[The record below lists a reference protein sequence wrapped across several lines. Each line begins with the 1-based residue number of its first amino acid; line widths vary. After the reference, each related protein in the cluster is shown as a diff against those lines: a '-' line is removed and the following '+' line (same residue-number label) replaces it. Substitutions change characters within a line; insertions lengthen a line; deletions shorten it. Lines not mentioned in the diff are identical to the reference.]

1 MDDLSDD
8 GSVTSVQFASIL
20 KTPAVLEDPLASTS
34 RCKARVEVK
43 RRQSSKLKSKS
54 KARLSTKKGTNKKLV
69 TQSGALSATGDMVR
83 HPSGRDSRDHDA
95 CSESGS
101 VASEGATTRKTNV
114 DCSLDVAAQPEQAPD
129 PHGVGDRTQ
138 KSIDIAAR
146 SAGGSDDEPLI
157 PEWANVKAFTTL
169 AGVLTQLGAV
179 KLVIE
184 IFAGCARFSGA
195 CVEKGLNI
203 FVPIERNSGPWA
215 DTDRPEVQALILL
228 AIERGLIWYIHL
240 ATECKMWSRARTTS
254 TKAVSFAVVWFT
266 LKVLRHAQK
275 FKVHFSIENPYP
287 SPLFD
292 WPPLVSQLE
301 VMEAI
306 TVRFDCCAF
315 GATYRKMSQF
325 RTNFKPL
332 QALGKQCKD
341 LSVMHLWLRR
351 CFHCLHVPISFPLA
365 LLPSCLLSVYMFN
378 KFHHMHYKPPVR
390 CCGHDLVFVVLG
402 MLSEDLPR
410 HIHPDTLEG
419 TVAMHGQPTMWKTTL
434 ASKYV
439 PKLCREWAA
448 VLATNAPPGAFGQS
462 QLNQVWQAA
471 LMQVTGTL
479 ATFIPEPTCPHIFT
493 TGWHNSRYTHR
504 TSTCVQTHLLSD
516 RLGGSI
522 TRVGPQERSHQA
534 AHLC

>member
-1 MDDLSDD
+1 M
-8 GSVTSVQFASIL
+8 
-20 KTPAVLEDPLASTS
+20 LEDPLASTS

-54 KARLSTKKGTNKKLV
+54 KAMLSTKKGTNKKLV

-101 VASEGATTRKTNV
+101 VASEGAATRKTNV

-301 VMEAI
+301 AMEAI

-341 LSVMHLWLRR
+341 FSVMHLWLRR
-351 CFHCLHVPISFPLA
+351 CFHCLHVPVSLPLVFSFPTFPLA
-365 LLPSCLLSVYMFN
+365 LLL
-378 KFHHMHYKPPVR
+378 
-390 CCGHDLVFVVLG
+390 
-402 MLSEDLPR
+402 
-410 HIHPDTLEG
+410 
-419 TVAMHGQPTMWKTTL
+419 
-434 ASKYV
+434 
-439 PKLCREWAA
+439 
-448 VLATNAPPGAFGQS
+448 AFG
-462 QLNQVWQAA
+462 L
-471 LMQVTGTL
+471 
-479 ATFIPEPTCPHIFT
+479 
-493 TGWHNSRYTHR
+493 Y
-504 TSTCVQTHLLSD
+504 VQ
-516 RLGGSI
+516 
-522 TRVGPQERSHQA
+522 
-534 AHLC
+534 